1 MANCHKF
8 QGPNRVTP
16 IPSGGHTPK
25 AHAYATRL
33 KASKA
38 NIFFPKFLFEFLMK
52 NRQAGGSRIRGT
64 VKTPSTFEIKTF
76 WCGKK
81 LLKKD
86 VLLVDKRRPFLCC
99 GVCIMCQSGTYY
111 VWFFIRWIPQRWG
124 NGLRW
129 RVWEVALQIFLVS
142 DGVGGFARARYVNR
156 NDWVQRKNE
165 SAEKIQ
171 SWPKHGVQRE
181 PNLKNCVSLPLGV

>member
-81 LLKKD
+81 LLQ
-86 VLLVDKRRPFLCC
+86 KRRSSGRQETAVFVLRCVYNVSVWHLLCGFLL
-99 GVCIMCQSGTYY
+99 GEYHKG
-111 VWFFIRWIPQRWG
+111 
-124 NGLRW
+124 
-129 RVWEVALQIFLVS
+129 EVMV
-142 DGVGGFARARYVNR
+142 
-156 NDWVQRKNE
+156 
-165 SAEKIQ
+165 
-171 SWPKHGVQRE
+171 
-181 PNLKNCVSLPLGV
+181 